1 MKGYQKIYYYNIKMV
16 CDINRSI
23 SIGILTTVV
32 MATIILFWIGIEN
45 VKKMNTN
52 IVNVI
57 FFVCV
62 LFVISTSMDYFNQC
76 YTICD
81 DTKSSLTYGVF
92 TVALIYAF
100 YSLFIRKIPL
110 NGQNAGL
117 FGLNVLIIS
126 LLHNVTCKM
135 SHREIK

>member
-1 MKGYQKIYYYNIKMV
+1 MV

-23 SIGILTTVV
+23 TVGMLTTVV
-32 MATIILFWIGIEN
+32 MAVILVLWFGYDKIRN
-45 VKKMNTN
+45 SN
-52 IVNVI
+52 ITASQLFLIVAL
-57 FFVCV
+57 
-62 LFVISTSMDYFNQC
+62 LFVIGTSMDYFNQC
-76 YTICD
+76 YTVCD

-100 YSLFIRKIPL
+100 YSLFIRRIPL
-110 NGQNAGL
+110 NGQNVGL

-135 SHREIK
+135 SHR